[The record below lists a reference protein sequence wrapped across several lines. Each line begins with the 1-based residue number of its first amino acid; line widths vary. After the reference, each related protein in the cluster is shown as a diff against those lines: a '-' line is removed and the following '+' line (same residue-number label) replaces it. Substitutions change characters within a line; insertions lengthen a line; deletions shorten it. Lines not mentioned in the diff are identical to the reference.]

1 MARIHFLLAV
11 FALAETTVQALPDA
25 CQLIQDAVSNSS
37 DVHYPGSDNY
47 TRDVY
52 HWSEASMQPSL
63 CSVEPGTTEDV
74 GKILQILGSTQTRF
88 AVKAGGHAANPGF
101 SDTDGVQI
109 ALTRFSQI
117 EYDASSQIVAVGAGL
132 LWDEVYDA
140 LEPYGVNVVGGRV
153 PGVGVAGFALGGG
166 YSWLT
171 NEHGLTLDTI
181 VELELVEPSGKVSSI
196 TRQSDPDLF
205 FALKGTQN
213 NFGIVTKIVLQTYP
227 QGQVWGGLITYS
239 GDQVDG
245 VNAALIRFSQEV
257 TDPKA
262 ALVVTYVFVAGQMT
276 VDALTFYNA
285 ATPPAGLFDDFLNIP
300 STGNDANQKSFRDL
314 IASFS
319 ASGDRPNN
327 RTTFHTVPMM
337 EHSAAVLDAFVNE
350 SMFWGTH
357 LSQDAPDAFIAYGVE
372 PFLSNVFS
380 HNAESTAYPPSR
392 QVALFPDIL
401 EFGWSSEASDDLF
414 FESIRQS
421 AAHLT
426 NVAADNGQAAVRD
439 ASPYPNYALYDVPV
453 ERIFGNNLKR
463 LREIKARVD
472 PHDVMALTGGFRL

>member
-47 TRDVY
+47 TPR
-52 HWSEASMQPSL
+52 SSMQPSL

-101 SDTDGVQI
+101 SDTDG
-109 ALTRFSQI
+109 I

-239 GDQVDG
+239 
-245 VNAALIRFSQEV
+245 EV

-327 RTTFHTVPMM
+327 RTTFHT
-337 EHSAAVLDAFVNE
+337 

-380 HNAESTAYPPSR
+380 HNAESTAYPPS
-392 QVALFPDIL
+392 
-401 EFGWSSEASDDLF
+401 
-414 FESIRQS
+414 RQS